1 MSDIKLPFGLS
12 IVGHAVLLALLI
24 LLLPAKI
31 PPVPEPLATGGI
43 EVAFEAALPKPE
55 VPPQQT
61 PPAQVET
68 PPPELEPVP
77 PPPEPPPPDQP
88 VAATEPPPP
97 EPEPPPPPIELP
109 SPAAEA
115 PAPVVVP
122 PPPPAP
128 RKSAI
133 RPPPKPVQQRAE
145 RALPSPA
152 APAQSAPAA
161 LAAPQ
166 TAYAPTPV
174 PAPVPSAEVSP
185 GYRAL
190 LSAWLENHK
199 RYPDSARQRGEE
211 GRAVLRFA
219 VDRSG
224 RVVDFTV
231 AQSSGYPDLDASIEE
246 MMRGALLPP
255 FPASM
260 TQPRIEVSV
269 TIRFSLAR

>member
-1 MSDIKLPFGLS
+1 VSEIRIPLGLS
-12 IVGHAVLLALLI
+12 VAGHAVCLALLI
-24 LLLPAKI
+24 LLLPTKM

-43 EVAFEAALPKPE
+43 EVVFAPLPKPE
-55 VPPQQT
+55 EPQPPTQSEIQ
-61 PPAQVET
+61 PQVET
-68 PPPELEPVP
+68 PPPAPEPMP
-77 PPPEPPPPDQP
+77 PPLDEP
-88 VAATEPPPP
+88 VAA
-97 EPEPPPPPIELP
+97 IE
-109 SPAAEA
+109 
-115 PAPVVVP
+115 

-128 RKSAI
+128 ETPVPVVQPPPPKPAVK
-133 RPPPKPVQQRAE
+133 PPPKPVHHHLEQAV
-145 RALPSPA
+145 PNPTPA
-152 APAQSAPAA
+152 PPQPTQAA
-161 LAAPQ
+161 VAAPQ

-174 PAPVPSAEVSP
+174 PAPVPSNVVSP

-190 LSAWLENHK
+190 LSAWLESHK

-224 RVVDFTV
+224 RVLDFAV

-255 FPASM
+255 FPAGM
-260 TQPRIEVSV
+260 DQPRIDVSV